1 MMDFQ
6 TLVSQRGHGV
16 RAMAKSLVP
25 ITGSGQ
31 ASKHFYDS
39 MIFLFTN
46 AYDAFGKVEVER
58 IIKIAKAQFEEQKK
72 QFSQRYRSVNP
83 QAIADDPEFAENNA
97 LINFLE
103 TLSEATGRV
112 YVCFPDTPQE
122 SDSQRLAVQKM
133 IHKSKGISKKM
144 LEEIATT
151 RPTGNLQVGR
161 KLVQRHN
168 FQHLGI
174 SKNRSQNG
182 WFIMENTIKMDDLG
196 VPLFSETPIYGHF
209 KEFLSPHPSLLA
221 ESRTVYVLFCKW
233 KQYVHWNCLRVG
245 KSRHENEMWQ
255 KSF

>member
-103 TLSEATGRV
+103 TLAEATGRV

-161 KLVQRHN
+161 KLVQRHQ
-168 FQHLGI
+168 FP
-174 SKNRSQNG
+174 
-182 WFIMENTIKMDDLG
+182 TIWVFPKIGPKMDGL
-196 VPLFSETPIYGHF
+196 
-209 KEFLSPHPSLLA
+209 
-221 ESRTVYVLFCKW
+221 
-233 KQYVHWNCLRVG
+233 
-245 KSRHENEMWQ
+245 
-255 KSF
+255 

>member
-151 RPTGNLQVGR
+151 RPTGNLQVGPVVPKTR
-161 KLVQRHN
+161 K

-174 SKNRSQNG
+174 SKNRGIPKWMVYNG
-182 WFIMENTIKMDDLG
+182 KH
-196 VPLFSETPIYGHF
+196 Y
-209 KEFLSPHPSLLA
+209 
-221 ESRTVYVLFCKW
+221 
-233 KQYVHWNCLRVG
+233 
-245 KSRHENEMWQ
+245 
-255 KSF
+255 